1 MRTDGMR
8 RAAPSLLLVMALPL
22 VPGCYGKRIAALEV
36 RTARVEDRLNGLEKS
51 QQEIAADVAAL
62 RRKVGEQVELVRAGK
77 ATTEAHLREV
87 DRGLQVLAQRVD
99 ESGDLYR
106 DLKDALKYA
115 ATPVAVVAA
124 DSAANPSTAAT
135 SSPRTL
141 YDAAYQDLTRGNHGL
156 AIMGFQEVL
165 TKFPDSELAD
175 NALYWIGESYYAQ
188 KDFKQAAEQF
198 QKTIDTYPKGD
209 KVPAAWLKLGLC
221 RQQQGDKTGA
231 RAAYAT
237 LMEKYPDSEEAR
249 LAKTKQQE
257 L

>member
-1 MRTDGMR
+1 MRMDGMR
-8 RAAPSLLLVMALPL
+8 RVVPSLWIVLALPL
-22 VPGCYGKRIAALEV
+22 VSGCYGKRISSLEV
-36 RTARVEDRLNGLEKS
+36 RTARAEDRLDALEKS
-51 QQEIAADVAAL
+51 QQATAADVDAL
-62 RRKVGEQVELVRAGK
+62 RRKVAEQVELVRGGK
-77 ATTEAHLREV
+77 ATTEAHLREL

-106 DLKDALKYA
+106 DLKDTLKYSPAPA
-115 ATPVAVVAA
+115 AGAAA
-124 DSAANPSTAAT
+124 DSTGAAGAAT
-135 SSPRTL
+135 TPRAL

-165 TKFPDSELAD
+165 SKFPDSELAD

-188 KDFKQAAEQF
+188 KDFKQAADHF
-198 QKTIDTYPKGD
+198 RKTIDTYPKGD

-221 RQQQGDKTGA
+221 RQQLGDKAGA
-231 RAAYAT
+231 RTAYST
-237 LMEKYPDSEEAR
+237 LIEKYPASEEAR

>member
-8 RAAPSLLLVMALPL
+8 RVVPSLWIVLALPL
-22 VPGCYGKRIAALEV
+22 LSGCYGKRLSSLEV
-36 RTARVEDRLNGLEKS
+36 RTARAEDRLDALEKS
-51 QQEIAADVAAL
+51 QQATAADVDAL
-62 RRKVGEQVELVRAGK
+62 RRKVAEQVELVRAGK
-77 ATTEAHLREV
+77 ATTESHLREI

-106 DLKDALKYA
+106 DLKDSLKYSATPAAAAAGSADSTAAGAA
-115 ATPVAVVAA
+115 ATPRA
-124 DSAANPSTAAT
+124 
-135 SSPRTL
+135 L

-188 KDFKQAAEQF
+188 KDYKQAAENF
-198 QKTIDTYPKGD
+198 KKTIDTYPKGD
-209 KVPAAWLKLGLC
+209 KVPAAWLKLGLS
-221 RQQQGDKTGA
+221 RQSLGDKTGA
-231 RAAYAT
+231 RTAYST
-237 LMEKYPDSEEAR
+237 LIEKYPASEEAR